1 MDFSERYK
9 GFSLIEVMLAAC
21 ILTIGYALI
30 AMVFPASIK
39 LTGMASEKVL
49 VPAIADE
56 ARAIVRLYEV
66 EPEKLPAG
74 GTVRSVLLS
83 AEYLT
88 DRSLKYFFRRLV
100 YPEPFDV
107 EISPLPSEGMP
118 QYAELMA
125 TVNEQLKADALYPSL
140 PKEYFLQRPS
150 QNQRYCWSVLCR
162 KDRSSPAGYQICIFV
177 CRRAKELRYYGFT
190 SDQGSGSF
198 TAVESERPMPLPFRV
213 SAKRD
218 SSRVTIHTSQPVNNL
233 PSEWRRF
240 FLEGAWIAVDQGDKD
255 ERGYQVYQ
263 IIQRYENT
271 DTDTVTLSRKWQG
284 SDGDWIVWL
293 VPPAVGMERNVCIGV
308 L

>member
-88 DRSLKYFFRRLV
+88 
-100 YPEPFDV
+100 
-107 EISPLPSEGMP
+107 
-118 QYAELMA
+118 
-125 TVNEQLKADALYPSL
+125 VNEQLKVDALYPSL

-162 KDRSSPAGYQICIFV
+162 KDSSTPAGYQICIFV

-190 SDQGSGSF
+190 SDKGVGSF

-213 SAKRD
+213 SAKQD
-218 SSRVTIHTSQPVNNL
+218 SSRVTIHTSQPVNDL
-233 PSEWRRF
+233 PSEWRQF
-240 FLEGAWIAVDQGDKD
+240 FLEGAWIAVDQSGL
-255 ERGYQVYQ
+255 VYQ
-263 IIQRYENT
+263 IIQR
-271 DTDTVTLSRKWQG
+271 DGDTVTLSRKWQG
-284 SDGDWIVWL
+284 NDGDWIVWL
-293 VPPAVGMERNVCIGV
+293 VPPAVGAERNVCLGV

>member
-1 MDFSERYK
+1 MSFSERYK

-49 VPAIADE
+49 VPAAADE
-56 ARAIVRLYEV
+56 ARAVVRLYEV
-66 EPEKLPAG
+66 EPKKLPTG
-74 GTVRSVLLS
+74 GTVRSVPLS

-88 DRSLKYFFRRLV
+88 DRSLKYFFRRLI

-107 EISPLPSEGMP
+107 EIRSLPPEGMP
-118 QYAELMA
+118 LYAELM
-125 TVNEQLKADALYPSL
+125 TEVNEQLKAAALYPSL

-162 KDRSSPAGYQICIFV
+162 KDSSTPAGYQICIFV
-177 CRRAKELRYYGFT
+177 CRRAKELQYYNFT
-190 SDQGSGSF
+190 YDKGSGSF
-198 TAVESERPMPLPFRV
+198 TACESERPMPLPFRV
-213 SAKRD
+213 SAKQD
-218 SSRVTIHTSQPVNNL
+218 SSRVTIHTSQPVSNL

-240 FLEGAWIAVDQGDKD
+240 FLEGAWIAVDQGSED
-255 ERGYQVYQ
+255 YQVYQ
-263 IIQRYENT
+263 IIQR
-271 DTDTVTLSRKWQG
+271 DGDMITLSRKWRD

-293 VPPAVGMERNVCIGV
+293 VPPAVGTERNVCLGV

>member
-88 DRSLKYFFRRLV
+88 DRSLKYFFRRLI

-107 EISPLPSEGMP
+107 EITSLPSEGMP
-118 QYAELMA
+118 QYAELMT
-125 TVNEQLKADALYPSL
+125 TVNEQLKVDALYPSL

-162 KDRSSPAGYQICIFV
+162 KDSSTPAGYQICIFV

-190 SDQGSGSF
+190 SDKGVGSF

-213 SAKRD
+213 SAKQD
-218 SSRVTIHTSQPVNNL
+218 SSRVTIHTSQPVNDL
-233 PSEWRRF
+233 PSEWLQF
-240 FLEGAWIAVDQGDKD
+240 FLEGAWIAVDQSGLA
-255 ERGYQVYQ
+255 YQ
-263 IIQRYENT
+263 IIQR
-271 DTDTVTLSRKWQG
+271 DGDTVTLSRKWQG
-284 SDGDWIVWL
+284 NDGDWIVWL
-293 VPPAVGMERNVCIGV
+293 VPPAVGTERNVCLGV